1 MPENRSPRKMELQF
15 DGKASRIYDMML
27 EKNLG
32 SDRVSTK
39 EKRYGFLASL
49 GLCVLFLAAT
59 LSLYGIV
66 PKQYQ
71 AGPTAGSDAES
82 ESIFIGRELL
92 QTVPVDNPIVGMTLF
107 FSKPAGQGADTVRI
121 AVSGQESGQVYYDGV
136 ISLAELPESGEAALP
151 FLRTAEAGQDAFLE
165 VRVTSAE
172 PADFG
177 ILCSAKDPLHYGA
190 LTADGVLSESSLV
203 YRRTLLRDYWT
214 WRRTMPLPYAIVCLL
229 LVKLAFLAKAWYEKK
244 SGKTV
249 PFPRNEKW
257 WQRVVCGGFLLA
269 CGIFFLRNAVYLGVA
284 CAKPECYSQVRRIS
298 AFSYGVMALMN
309 LAVTG
314 LVSYIVLK
322 SPSVERIAAVSVL
335 VLGLFYMVA
344 ITPLSPPD
352 EGYHYQSS
360 YKLSNYLIFRWD
372 RPEMGNSAHFDYS
385 ELAPHENASSAY
397 LRIMTEGLSSGDQG
411 EETLIPKP
419 RSGLSYSIEYLPQ
432 AIGLALGRILNLN
445 FLGIFYLGRLTN
457 LAFFAVCAYFAVK
470 RIPRF
475 KVLMALAA
483 LLPMTLQQAASYS
496 YDAFING
503 MAFLF
508 IASLI
513 REYTAEGK
521 MTGKDF
527 LWLLIP
533 GALLTPAKV
542 VYSTMLFLTFLIP
555 ARRFGSG
562 KRKWGMIAFAAAIC
576 LGALVAFNFTSLYN
590 RVMSAF
596 PGHEIQSAI
605 TGEAYYSV
613 NDILR
618 DPLEI
623 LRIFWRTLRND
634 LLLWMWCIIGYAL
647 SGLSLPIPMLYV
659 YGFAGLLVLSVALRG
674 QEEVKILPGQRAAF
688 VGCFAAVVLLTM
700 FAMLIG
706 WTTAGDSVVQGVQGR
721 YFLPVLPLLGMA
733 FSGNIRWKPAW
744 IEKALLCCGLGI
756 HVYTVLWVFTRT
768 IAY

>member
-1 MPENRSPRKMELQF
+1 M
-15 DGKASRIYDMML
+15 
-27 EKNLG
+27 
-32 SDRVSTK
+32 STK
-39 EKRYGFLASL
+39 EKRYGLLASL
-49 GLCVLFLAAT
+49 GLCVLFFAAS

-71 AGPTAGSDAES
+71 AGPTAGSDADS
-82 ESIFIGRELL
+82 EWIFIGREFL
-92 QTVPVDNPIVGMTLF
+92 QTVPVDNPIVGMNLF

-121 AVSGQESGQVYYDGV
+121 EVSGQESGQVYYDGA
-136 ISLAELPESGEAALP
+136 ISLTELPESGEAALP
-151 FLRTAEAGQDAFLE
+151 FLLTAEAGQDAFLE

-172 PADFG
+172 AADFG
-177 ILCSAKDPLHYGA
+177 ILCSSKDPLCYGA
-190 LTADGVLSESSLV
+190 LTADGVPSESSLV
-203 YRRTLLRDYWT
+203 YRRTLLRDYWF
-214 WRRTMPLPYAIVCLL
+214 WRGTMPLPYAIVCLL
-229 LVKLAFLAKAWYEKK
+229 LVKLAFLAKAWYEKR

-269 CGIFFLRNAVYLGVA
+269 CGIFFLRNAASLGVV
-284 CAKPECYSQVRRIS
+284 CARPDCYSQVRRIS
-298 AFSYGVMALMN
+298 AFSYGAMALMN
-309 LAVTG
+309 LAMMG

-372 RPEMGNSAHFDYS
+372 RSEMGNSAHFDYS
-385 ELAPHENASSAY
+385 ELAPHKNVSSAY
-397 LRIMTEGLSSGDQG
+397 LRVMTEGLSSGAQG

-419 RSGLSYSIEYLPQ
+419 RSGLTYAIEYLPQ
-432 AIGLALGRILNLN
+432 AIGLAIGRLLNLN

-457 LAFFAVCAYFAVK
+457 LIFFAVCAYFAVK

-483 LLPMTLQQAASYS
+483 LLPMTLQQSASYS

-521 MTGKDF
+521 MTREDF

-533 GALLTPAKV
+533 GALLAPAKV
-542 VYSTMLFLTFLIP
+542 VYSVMLLLTFWIP
-555 ARRFGSG
+555 ANRFGSG

-576 LGALVAFNFTSLYN
+576 LGVLVAFNFTSLYN

-596 PGHEIQSAI
+596 PGHAIQSTI
-605 TGEAYYSV
+605 TGAAYYSV
-613 NDILR
+613 NDLLR
-618 DPLEI
+618 NPLET
-623 LRIFWRTLRND
+623 LLIFWRTLRNEF
-634 LLLWMWCIIGYAL
+634 LFWMGSLIGYVL
-647 SGLSLPIPMLYV
+647 SGLSLPISRWYV
-659 YGFAGLLVLSVALRG
+659 CGFAGLLALSVAFRG
-674 QEEVKILPGQRAAF
+674 KEETKVLPGQRAAF
-688 VGCFAAVVLLTM
+688 VGCFAAVVLLSM

-706 WTTAGDSVVQGVQGR
+706 WTLAGDSVVQGVQGR

-744 IEKALLCCGLGI
+744 IEKALLCCALGI
-756 HVYTVLWVFTRT
+756 HVYTILWVFTRT
-768 IAY
+768 LAY